1 MSILNE
7 LKQRT
12 NIEPE
17 KIMYDLH
24 VWANDV
30 KSKMLMIESAL
41 MTLDAY
47 FKEEN
52 KWIFSV

>member
-7 LKQRT
+7 LKQNKS
-12 NIEPE
+12 NIDPE
-17 KIMYDLH
+17 RVMDDLRK
-24 VWANDV
+24 WSNDV
-30 KSKMLMIESAL
+30 KASMLMIESAL

-52 KWIFSV
+52 K